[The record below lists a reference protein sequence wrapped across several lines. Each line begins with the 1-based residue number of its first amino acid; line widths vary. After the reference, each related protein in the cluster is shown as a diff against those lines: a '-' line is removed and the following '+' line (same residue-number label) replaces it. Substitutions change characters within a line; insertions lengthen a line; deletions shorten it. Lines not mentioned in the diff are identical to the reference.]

1 MRNIFLAKPC
11 KKWDGQASPKAIS
24 KKNQNLAYLWIY
36 SLKKTLTLLLWP
48 VFMDGLQLPQGES
61 RLEEAVYFLPLSSQI
76 FLVLILPN
84 SEG

>member
-24 KKNQNLAYLWIY
+24 KKNQNWAYLWIC